1 MIYIM
6 TEKNPAA
13 TQENITLA
21 KQILKEQFPKVGW
34 KHTDEIYVL
43 LDPSKLEEFVNNHN
57 LELNAT
63 NVALVE
69 LLNKRS
75 EWKPV

>member
-6 TEKNPAA
+6 PEKNPAA
-13 TQENITLA
+13 TQENIKLA
-21 KQILKEQFPKVGW
+21 KQILKEQFPKVAW
-34 KHTDEIYVL
+34 KHTDEIHVL
-43 LDPSKLEEFVNNHN
+43 LDSSALEKFANQHN
-57 LELNAT
+57 LEINAT